1 MNHYFSNK
9 TKLSRIQ
16 SDPRMNQNGFSR
28 ESNKKSYTSE
38 KADHADTK
46 KPDIPSQRHLALN
59 KKFLLSPP
67 TNKAYC
73 HSTVIALSLLEEAR
87 KLIESV
93 GYCPKASLSRF
104 IELSNPN

>member
-1 MNHYFSNK
+1 MDSRENQIRNLIYQK
-9 TKLSRIQ
+9 KQIMRIQ
-16 SDPRMNQNGFSR
+16 
-28 ESNKKSYTSE
+28 
-38 KADHADTK
+38 K